1 MNVPRLAPCH
11 LLVVPGLILSCLPA
25 GAQNWKEVY
34 DPMVVRSLYL
44 EVDPADWTR
53 VINDQPVEGDTA
65 SQERAGAWF
74 SDAPIAVTFDPVAAP
89 PAGSILV
96 EIRRKGATD
105 PVLTS
110 GGLTKVS
117 LKIDINE
124 LVPGQRWNGLR
135 KLSLEIGSEGG
146 PLSEGFA
153 WQVHR
158 MAAEAGY
165 YKYDAANA
173 AWAKLYVNGGFHGVF
188 TSSEQRDE
196 QFLRNRD
203 LYSPTNTWLYKVD
216 GSPTL
221 ELGVG
226 DSPTHLHLDFAPFAG
241 NGGGSGGPDLEIDL
255 PQWIDMEGMLT
266 LGACNAYVENSDG
279 LFKRNGKNSFAADF
293 LPPNQR
299 LRMYFPWDLDSAVK
313 QGTENIYGGFFSNE
327 ITENPWFRRVY
338 EHTLRELIEGPL
350 SEASLHAFLND
361 LELVLAPELAADPF
375 ISSGAGDFASLR
387 NWVTGRNA
395 NVLGQLTLPF
405 VARPVFNQD
414 GGEVVSGFGLTMTA
428 PAGQI
433 YYTLDGTDPRAPGGG
448 VGPSALLYSTPVL
461 IDRTRRFVARAFD
474 GTNWSG
480 LATEATFNLAD
491 YATALRVTEIMYH
504 PVDDD
509 PADAIDNDDYEF
521 IEIRNTGATDLDV
534 SGFFFEG
541 ITYTFPADTTIAA
554 GAYVVLVRDAAAFT
568 ARYPGVPPDG
578 IYLSGLSNG
587 GEKIRLKNADG
598 TTVISVEYDDDPPW
612 VISPDGLGYSLVNVN
627 VDGDPD
633 DPVNWRAST
642 NVHGSPGGPDPAPPY
657 PLGLVMNEVL
667 AHAAPPFEDAV
678 EIFNGGGASAILDGW
693 FLSDASRNV
702 LGDLDPA
709 VLKKYK
715 LPAGISIASGGFAV
729 FYENDFLTLNPD
741 DPFSLDEFG
750 GRVFLSSADAAGNLT
765 G

>member
-1 MNVPRLAPCH
+1 
-11 LLVVPGLILSCLPA
+11 
-25 GAQNWKEVY
+25 
-34 DPMVVRSLYL
+34 
-44 EVDPADWTR
+44 
-53 VINDQPVEGDTA
+53 
-65 SQERAGAWF
+65 
-74 SDAPIAVTFDPVAAP
+74 
-89 PAGSILV
+89 
-96 EIRRKGATD
+96 
-105 PVLTS
+105 
-110 GGLTKVS
+110 
-117 LKIDINE
+117 
-124 LVPGQRWNGLR
+124 
-135 KLSLEIGSEGG
+135 
-146 PLSEGFA
+146 
-153 WQVHR
+153 
-158 MAAEAGY
+158 
-165 YKYDAANA
+165 
-173 AWAKLYVNGGFHGVF
+173 
-188 TSSEQRDE
+188 
-196 QFLRNRD
+196 
-203 LYSPTNTWLYKVD
+203 
-216 GSPTL
+216 
-221 ELGVG
+221 
-226 DSPTHLHLDFAPFAG
+226 
-241 NGGGSGGPDLEIDL
+241 
-255 PQWIDMEGMLT
+255 
-266 LGACNAYVENSDG
+266 
-279 LFKRNGKNSFAADF
+279 
-293 LPPNQR
+293 
-299 LRMYFPWDLDSAVK
+299 
-313 QGTENIYGGFFSNE
+313 
-327 ITENPWFRRVY
+327 
-338 EHTLRELIEGPL
+338 
-350 SEASLHAFLND
+350 
-361 LELVLAPELAADPF
+361 
-375 ISSGAGDFASLR
+375 LR

-598 TTVISVEYDDDPPW
+598 TTVISVEYDDDPAW
-612 VISPDGLGYSLVNVN
+612 VISPDGLGYSLVNIN

-633 DPVNWRAST
+633 DPANWRAST

-667 AHAAPPFEDAV
+667 AHTAPPFEDAV

-765 G
+765 GHIIAIDYPATDPNVSFGRILTSVGPEEAPLETPTFGVSAPASVTDFRTGTGAANSAPRVGPVVLSEIMYNPVDTGSEFVELQNITGASVDISGWDIDGISGFAFPPGTSIPAGGFVLLVDTAKTTAAQFRADYGVPAAVPIFEDLFDLGNGGESLRLDKPNPNTLGPDILLERVRYNDKAPWPTEADGAGPSLERFVLIGYGNEPLNWRAAALAGSPGRAGNFAEGIAIGRNSSWDYKVTASTLAPEWPDIDYNATSWDGGPGVLGYGETFLATVIPFGPDPLDRYPTTYFRKPFVVNDDPAQI